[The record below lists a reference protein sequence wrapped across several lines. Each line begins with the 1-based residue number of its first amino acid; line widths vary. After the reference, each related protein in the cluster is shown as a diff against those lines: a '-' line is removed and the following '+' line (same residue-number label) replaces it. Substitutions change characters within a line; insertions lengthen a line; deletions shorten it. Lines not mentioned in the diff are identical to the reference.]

1 MAYLNNKNKTL
12 INIAFS
18 TALLILAA
26 IFYFTYQ
33 SEKQR
38 QISTNWLLRAHV
50 VLTESERLHS
60 LVKDAQRSQRGY
72 LLTGNKDF
80 LVPYYQAKESIAM
93 DIADLQKLVSEQPQQ
108 LERIMQLK
116 KLTQVS
122 LSYWDESIILY
133 EQEGEKAAFNL
144 VRKGI
149 GNALVDE
156 IGLII
161 NGFKDFEQELLQKRQ
176 QAYVTSRKKTTLIE
190 TVGAVFSIVLLSI
203 SFLLLRSRLN
213 REQQLSRTLEEMV
226 LQRTRELQESNQEL
240 QNSLHEVSIM
250 NKELQRT
257 NNDLDNF
264 VYTASH
270 DLRSPIINLQG
281 LQRLLLSRMRDR
293 VTPKEQEVI
302 IRMEEATNRLS
313 RTIKDLSEVAKIQKE
328 EHEKDLLSFS
338 DLINEVIEEISAL
351 YPADDI
357 RFEIDLQT
365 EHLRYAYSHLRS
377 ILYNLISNAVKY
389 RSLENTP
396 YVRISTCQ
404 KDDHVVLTVSD
415 NGLGLEP
422 AQIPKLFIMFKRLH
436 NHVEGTGVGLYMI
449 KRIIENN
456 GGNIEVESSPGV
468 GTSFRIHF
476 AHQLQLTDML

>member
-1 MAYLNNKNKTL
+1 MAYLNSNNKTL

-18 TALLILAA
+18 TALLILVA

-38 QISTNWLLRAHV
+38 QISTNWLIRAHV

-72 LLTGNKDF
+72 LLTGYTDL
-80 LVPYYQAKESIAM
+80 LVPYYQAKESINM
-93 DIADLQKLVSEQPQQ
+93 DLIDLQKLVSDQPQQ
-108 LERIMQLK
+108 LERILHLK
-116 KLTQVS
+116 KLTKES
-122 LSYWDESIILY
+122 LSYWDESIMLY
-133 EQEGEKAAFNL
+133 EEEGEKAAINL

-161 NGFKDFEQELLQKRQ
+161 TDFKNNEQELLQERQ
-176 QAYVTSRKKTTLIE
+176 QAYITSRKRTTLIE
-190 TVGAVFSIVLLSI
+190 TVGAVFSIILLSL
-203 SFLLLRSRLN
+203 SFLLLRNRLN
-213 REQQLSRTLEEMV
+213 HEQQLSRTLEEMV
-226 LQRTRELQESNQEL
+226 LQRTRELQESNLEL
-240 QNSLHEVSIM
+240 QNSLHEVSIV

-281 LQRLLLSRMRDR
+281 LQRLLLSRMQDR

-302 IRMEEATNRLS
+302 IRMEEATTRLS

-328 EHEKDLLSFS
+328 EHEKNLLSFRE
-338 DLINEVIEEISAL
+338 LINDVIEEISAL

-357 RFEIDLQT
+357 RFEIDLQI
-365 EHLRYAYSHLRS
+365 EHIRYAYSHLRS
-377 ILYNLISNAVKY
+377 ILYNLMSNAVKY
-389 RSLENTP
+389 RSQEKTP
-396 YVRISTCQ
+396 SVQISTCQ
-404 KDDHVVLTVSD
+404 EDDHVVLTVTD
-415 NGLGLEP
+415 NGLGLNP
-422 AQIPKLFIMFKRLH
+422 AQISKLFIMFKRLH

-456 GGNIEVESSPGV
+456 GGNIEVKSQPGV
-468 GTSFRIHF
+468 GTSFRVHF
-476 AHQLQLTDML
+476 AHQLQLSDMA